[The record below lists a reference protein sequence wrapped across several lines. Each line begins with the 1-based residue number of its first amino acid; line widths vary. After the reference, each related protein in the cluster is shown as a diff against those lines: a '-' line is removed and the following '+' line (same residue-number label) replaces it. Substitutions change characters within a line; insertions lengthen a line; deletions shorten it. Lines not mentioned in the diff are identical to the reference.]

1 MIRFATKDDLKE
13 LAKVHSAAFP
23 DSFTTKVGMDF
34 VRKSLE
40 WYLSDDKKFILCILD
55 NNKPVGYCGCLMVDG
70 NTEMGSTSATIQYAF
85 KEAIKGIMMKPW
97 LLFHPELS
105 KNYKLIFKNIKRK
118 IFPPKKKTSS
128 APKANTIRRER
139 SVGIV
144 GIGISP
150 DYYGKGFGSQLQ
162 EAAEAEALK
171 RGFTQM
177 HLTVRKDNERAIKSY
192 KRNGWVVDKEEKVTY
207 SMKKQ
212 LIKN

>member
-105 KNYKLIFKNIKRK
+105 KNYKAKKADRFEGLWSNFVSSRSEKKVNIE
-118 IFPPKKKTSS
+118 I
-128 APKANTIRRER
+128 N
-139 SVGIV
+139 
-144 GIGISP
+144 
-150 DYYGKGFGSQLQ
+150 
-162 EAAEAEALK
+162 
-171 RGFTQM
+171 
-177 HLTVRKDNERAIKSY
+177 
-192 KRNGWVVDKEEKVTY
+192 KE
-207 SMKKQ
+207 
-212 LIKN
+212 